1 VISAAP
7 PISSESPAM
16 LTRIGLARIEPTRK
30 PWTAVMATPNRTAI
44 KNAANTPNDK
54 LARKIS
60 AEADTVAP
68 RQRDM
73 MLPVSVMKVMP
84 TATQPMS
91 EMALSNALML
101 SGEMKPGVPSA
112 KAAIV
117 PPATMRTASTRCRA
131 RAPRRRNRARSNS
144 SLMPRPD
151 V

>member
-1 VISAAP
+1 
-7 PISSESPAM
+7 M

-30 PWTAVMATPNRTAI
+30 PCTAVMTTPNRMAI
-44 KNAANTPNDK
+44 KNAANTPNDR

-84 TATQPMS
+84 MATQPMS

-101 SGEMKPGVPSA
+101 SDDMKPGVLSA

-117 PPATMRTASTRCRA
+117 P
-131 RAPRRRNRARSNS
+131 
-144 SLMPRPD
+144 
-151 V
+151 